1 MCDEGTVTVAVDI
14 GVPGYHEDG
23 LIGAATPDRVELDAA
38 AEGADTLLMT
48 EEMFRVVLETADA
61 KGDKDG
67 WTTLPEGRLMT
78 FYVAHNGVQ
87 LTIQKVDA
95 VRRTAGIVKA
105 RTAKG
110 DTFLLALEDVFAT
123 SLDGGTQASAARKAG
138 FFG

>member
-1 MCDEGTVTVAVDI
+1 
-14 GVPGYHEDG
+14 
-23 LIGAATPDRVELDAA
+23 
-38 AEGADTLLMT
+38 MT

-61 KGDKDG
+61 KSDKDG

-78 FYVAHNGVQ
+78 LYVAHNGVQ

-95 VRRTAGIVKA
+95 VRRSSGIVKA

-123 SLDGGTQASAARKAG
+123 GLDAGTVASAARKAG